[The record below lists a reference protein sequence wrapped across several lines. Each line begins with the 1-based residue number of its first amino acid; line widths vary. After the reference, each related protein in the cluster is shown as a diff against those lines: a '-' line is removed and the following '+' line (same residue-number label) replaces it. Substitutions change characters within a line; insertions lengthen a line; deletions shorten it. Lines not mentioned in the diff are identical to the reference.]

1 MQNKRK
7 LHNIL
12 VTGGAGF
19 IGCNFIHYL
28 FGMSAAG
35 GEAFTDA
42 GFDGIVVNADLLTY
56 AGNLSSLKDVDE
68 KFGSGAEEG
77 AQRYFFEKID
87 ICDRENVAQIFC
99 KYDIDTV
106 IHFAAESHVDR
117 SIVGPEAFVRTN
129 VMGTFT
135 LLDAARTAWKK
146 ADGSLRDD
154 VVFHHISTDE
164 VYGSLGETGF
174 FTETT
179 PYDPRSP
186 YSASKASSDH
196 LAASYFHTYGLP
208 LTLSNCTNNYGPFQF
223 PEKLIPL
230 MIMNIKEGKN
240 LPVYGDGKNIRDWI
254 YVEDH
259 NRAVWQILKNGVC
272 GEKYNIGGENEW
284 ENIRLLEKIIE
295 ITAEKLTAAGMG
307 NRSAEDVCKTIR
319 YVKDRPGHDRRY
331 AIDCTKIKRELGW
344 QRTMTFEQGL
354 AATIQWYLSNPAWI
368 DGIKSGDYLKWID
381 NNYSKR

>member
-68 KFGSGAEEG
+68 KFGSGAAEG

-87 ICDRENVAQIFC
+87 ICDRENVAQIFS

-106 IHFAAESHVDR
+106 VHFAAESHVDR

-135 LLDAARTAWKK
+135 LLDAAHTAWKK

-179 PYDPRSP
+179 PYEQ
-186 YSASKASSDH
+186 
-196 LAASYFHTYGLP
+196 G
-208 LTLSNCTNNYGPFQF
+208 
-223 PEKLIPL
+223 
-230 MIMNIKEGKN
+230 IKR
-240 LPVYGDGKNIRDWI
+240 PPCRIVFS
-254 YVEDH
+254 H
-259 NRAVWQILKNGVC
+259 VW
-272 GEKYNIGGENEW
+272 
-284 ENIRLLEKIIE
+284 
-295 ITAEKLTAAGMG
+295 TAADAFQLHEQL
-307 NRSAEDVCKTIR
+307 RSVSIPRKTHSVDDYEYKGR
-319 YVKDRPGHDRRY
+319 KKSSRVRRRQKY
-331 AIDCTKIKRELGW
+331 PRLDLR
-344 QRTMTFEQGL
+344 
-354 AATIQWYLSNPAWI
+354 
-368 DGIKSGDYLKWID
+368 
-381 NNYSKR
+381 